1 MLFLRYLVL
10 IIGFGLFA
18 GAAAIL
24 VYDLYLI
31 FKGRK
36 PAPAQG
42 TGEQGLSLNDS
53 PGLSMQSPGEH
64 GGLLTTPDPHNG
76 ASGPVRMASSL
87 EGREYPIRWGLALRL
102 AAAGT
107 APALLGLSIALIP
120 SGMAGV
126 RVSQMFGPMSKTLY
140 PGVHLMVPLVDH
152 VELYNIRD
160 NVFSTSVD
168 EKDPQSLKV
177 QTKEGLGVGL
187 AVTVRY
193 RLDAAKLPY
202 IYANLPQPVEAEI
215 VPPVVAS
222 AFRELAPNY
231 LVREVFAVKR
241 EEVRRAAAAV
251 IAQKLAGD
259 GVMVKEVLLRDV
271 QLPADYARGLEGL
284 LLKEQE
290 NERLTVELD
299 VKAKEVR
306 QAELEAEAEEARQV
320 KAAEGQAQVT
330 VLQAKAQ
337 ADAMQYTLPLKQKQ
351 IEQTKLEAEAR
362 KESTV
367 KNAEALAEAK
377 VIDGK
382 AEVEKTKLTADGDEY
397 KIRRLASADAERMK
411 LEAEVLKDNP
421 LLIQKIIAEKL
432 SDKVQIM
439 MVPNDGK
446 FFFANDVLKGL
457 TAQQ

>member
-1 MLFLRYLVL
+1 MLILRYLLL

-36 PAPAQG
+36 TMPPSP
-42 TGEQGLSLNDS
+42 TGLSVNDS
-53 PGLSMQSPGEH
+53 PELPEQSPAAH
-64 GGLLTTPDPHNG
+64 GGLPT
-76 ASGPVRMASSL
+76 SSSP
-87 EGREYPIRWGLALRL
+87 EVREYPIHWGLARKL
-102 AAAGT
+102 AISGAAPVL
-107 APALLGLSIALIP
+107 AGLSIAVIP
-120 SGMAGV
+120 SGTAGV
-126 RVSQMFGPMSKTLY
+126 RVSQLFGPISKTLY
-140 PGVHLMVPLVDH
+140 PGVHLIVPMIDH
-152 VELYNIRD
+152 VEMYNIRD
-160 NVFSTSVD
+160 NVYSTTVA
-168 EKDPQSLKV
+168 EKDPNALKV

-193 RLDAAKLPY
+193 RLDASKLAY
-202 IYANLPQPVEAEI
+202 IYANLPQPVESEI
-215 VPPVVAS
+215 VPPVVS
-222 AFRELAPNY
+222 SSFRELAPNY
-231 LVREVFAVKR
+231 LVREVFAAKR
-241 EEVRRAAAAV
+241 EEVRRQAATL
-251 IAQKLAGD
+251 ITQKLAGD
-259 GVMVKEVLLRDV
+259 GVVVKEVLLRDV
-271 QLPADYARGLEGL
+271 DLPAEYARSLEGL

-290 NERLTVELD
+290 NERLTVELE
-299 VKAKEVR
+299 VKQKEVK

-337 ADAMQYTLPLKQKQ
+337 ADAMQYTLPLKEKQ
-351 IEQTKLEAEAR
+351 IQQSKLEAEAR

-367 KNAEALAEAK
+367 KNAEAMAEAK

-382 AEVEKTKLTADGDEY
+382 AEVEKGKMMADNDEY
-397 KIRRLASADAERMK
+397 RVRRLAAANAEKMK
-411 LEAEVLKDNP
+411 LEAEVLKENP

-446 FFFANDVLKGL
+446 FFFANDVLKGM
-457 TAQQ
+457 TAAP